1 MSRTREWLA
10 LLQKKSHA
18 QLQSYPM
25 DFDLEV
31 YDALRMYCIET
42 DIIYF
47 PAMYDEYMEYI
58 GNRYCSSDTVQEYA
72 AHSKLIQQQRQ
83 ELADIRRFE
92 RFAKAER
99 ICFYKGD
106 GLIEKITLTAHYMR
120 MR

>member
-1 MSRTREWLA
+1 
-10 LLQKKSHA
+10 
-18 QLQSYPM
+18 M

-58 GNRYCSSDTVQEYA
+58 GNRCCSSDTVREYA
-72 AHSKLIQQQRQ
+72 AHSKLVQQQLQ

-99 ICFYKGD
+99 IRFYKGD
-106 GLIEKITLTAHYMR
+106 GLIEKIALTAHYMR